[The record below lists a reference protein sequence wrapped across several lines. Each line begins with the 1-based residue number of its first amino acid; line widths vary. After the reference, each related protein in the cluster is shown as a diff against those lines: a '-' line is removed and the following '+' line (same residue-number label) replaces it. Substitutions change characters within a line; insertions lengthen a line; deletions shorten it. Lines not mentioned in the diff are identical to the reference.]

1 MKAGKIFSTVLVL
14 VMALIAVSAVLAVP
28 VTIDKVKVNGDE
40 IDATGSNSIMAM
52 DRNDQLSLK
61 VEVTATEDVS
71 DAQIEVA
78 IRGYDHD
85 DLIDDISDVFDM
97 RANRTYIKSFS
108 INLPYR
114 MDQDVY
120 KLRVMINDRDGDTTT
135 KTYELDIGATR
146 NSLKIYDVLFSPSNG
161 VVAGRALLTT
171 IRLANI
177 GSADQNDGVKVS
189 VSIPELGIS
198 AADYMDSLDEDDKK
212 TSEELYLRIPSC
224 TKAGTYD
231 VIIEV
236 EYKDGDKVEKQTKQ
250 IRVLEDETCIPAAKP
265 GVTPAVEP
273 KTIITIG
280 PTTQDVT
287 RGEGGVIYP
296 LTLSNAGN
304 DAKTY
309 IITADGYQE
318 WADVKV
324 SPANIVVLQGGES
337 KAVYVYVSAREDA
350 TVGEHM
356 FSVDV
361 TSGSKSL
368 KQFALKSNVVA
379 GADSG
384 AVKDDGKMDVKS
396 VLLIGLLV
404 LVVLFVILGL
414 IIGFSKM
421 RKNDDDEEDDK
432 SEQTYY

>member
-1 MKAGKIFSTVLVL
+1 MKTGKNIFSMVLVI
-14 VMALIAVSAVLAVP
+14 VAALLAVSVVFAVP
-28 VTIDKVKVNGDE
+28 VTVDKVKVNGDE
-40 IDATGSNSIMAM
+40 IDASGTNSITAM
-52 DRNDQLSLK
+52 DKNEQLSVK
-61 VEVTATEDVS
+61 VEVTATDDVS

-78 IRGYDHD
+78 IRGYDQN
-85 DLIDDISDVFDM
+85 DLIEDISDVFDM
-97 RANRTYIKSFS
+97 KANRTYIKSFS

-120 KLRVMINDRDGDTTT
+120 KLRIMVTDRDGDTTT
-135 KTYELDIGATR
+135 ETYELDIGAPRDTLR
-146 NSLKIYDVLFSPSNG
+146 INDVIFSPSNG
-161 VVAGRALLTT
+161 IVSGRALLTT
-171 IRLANI
+171 VRLANI
-177 GSADQNDGVKVS
+177 GSGDQNDGVKVS

-198 AADYMDSLDEDDKK
+198 AADYIDSIDSEDKK

-224 TKAGTYD
+224 AKAGVYD
-231 VIIEV
+231 VEIEV
-236 EYKDGDKVEKQTKQ
+236 EYKDGDKVVKQTKQ
-250 IRVLEDETCIPAAKP
+250 IQVLEDETCTPAVKP
-265 GVTPAVEP
+265 GVTPAEP

-287 RGEGGVIYP
+287 LGEGGVIYP

-318 WADVKV
+318 WADIRL
-324 SPANIVVLQGGES
+324 SPANIIVLQGGES
-337 KAVYVYVSAREDA
+337 KAVYVYVSAKEDA
-350 TVGEHM
+350 TIGEHM
-356 FSVDV
+356 FSIDV

-368 KQFALKSNVVA
+368 KQFTLKANVVA
-379 GADSG
+379 KSG
-384 AVKDDGKMDVKS
+384 ANAGSSMDIKN

-421 RKNDDDEEDDK
+421 RKNDDEEEDDK